1 MTSGRGTRRSRRSGC
16 RRRTCSATSS
26 ARWATARFAA
36 RGWPRERRS
45 CCSKAWRTTS
55 SARSGCR
62 TARRGRRPASDARA
76 FSGVR
81 PQEDTP
87 ETALAAP
94 ESSRSEHRRARTPS
108 KPPIESG
115 FAHVPSRERGL
126 KQSLLPSVLHP
137 HPRFKPGAGSSP
149 LPSRERGY
157 CPTAPPRA
165 SPAFASLRVPFALR
179 KGRATMRV
187 ASASYGDGV
196 AWFGIGVIIR
206 VAILNWRF
214 EYVRDDGS
222 DWVG

>member
-1 MTSGRGTRRSRRSGC
+1 MWARAGLKPAPAAVLCHPSRRPGFHYSIVDIPRKRSACPRRGDTSGRRCRCASALALGCYCGTC
-16 RRRTCSATSS
+16 VTVLSS
-26 ARWATARFAA
+26 AGWLEFWGGGLEDGLWRP
-36 RGWPRERRS
+36 RGP
-45 CCSKAWRTTS
+45 
-55 SARSGCR
+55 
-62 TARRGRRPASDARA
+62 
-76 FSGVR
+76 F
-81 PQEDTP
+81 
-87 ETALAAP
+87 
-94 ESSRSEHRRARTPS
+94 
-108 KPPIESG
+108 
-115 FAHVPSRERGL
+115 
-126 KQSLLPSVLHP
+126 LPFHP

-214 EYVRDDGS
+214 EYVRYDGS